1 MRRNRQAQS
10 DCPPQPVGA
19 CRCADAGPA
28 DLYRRLEGDDLRRER
43 GKLNGL
49 MVNVDCQLCHA
60 ICNHPGWLDAH
71 QLGRML

>member
-1 MRRNRQAQS
+1 
-10 DCPPQPVGA
+10 
-19 CRCADAGPA
+19 
-28 DLYRRLEGDDLRRER
+28 
-43 GKLNGL
+43 